1 MYMRHLGEINQNN
14 MKSSYSLNLVLV
26 LMLCSCNTQVSS
38 AANSVCDASNG
49 SVTIAEGNRAFTS
62 FKNARKQLGLAET
75 ASAAGELLKM
85 ENNLKNAEKYIGYV
99 LKKEPNA
106 NISELCSR
114 LEALKGK
121 SSSLSKN
128 KADFATANYNFT
140 FFIDNYQNFSGGTFE
155 NERFAEQNKVFDD
168 VVNFDRAAM
177 MSQMKDA
184 EAQGKLDGQGK
195 QLKQKLEN
203 LEQTLTMYQ
212 IPTNLYTMLD
222 QVNNLDGVKKSKM
235 SKRVLKV
242 VRGFAAIGGDN
253 ETLNAIKTAA
263 ESQLAAAE
271 EELSAIY
278 TGEFHKEHVNEIV
291 FTKVPYK
298 AGNEASVEINPV
310 FEPGDGIY
318 GTIYFGATILDA
330 VGDPN
335 TLNAAGKP
343 MGTGG
348 EFTVRDASGLTLD
361 RYFTDDDSGKNT
373 TMLIFPGWDSSATT
387 YQFVVV
393 PNMTTDLK
401 QEAKYKNITPLQMA
415 RGLSKDTPRK
425 KKWDARIALVTA
437 KTGAVIYKGSFE
449 MDLSKGEGPKYYQKV
464 EVKQEEVFIAANTL
478 PKAVSRNASLEAQL
492 LAIMNGQG
500 FKEKFTKTIITKNWQ
515 VVQKPLEKYR
525 VMHAAFPYKSPEG
538 KCGYLEFTFRS
549 DYVGGWS
556 KAQKSGGRIMKER
569 VTCNKV
575 N

>member
-1 MYMRHLGEINQNN
+1 
-14 MKSSYSLNLVLV
+14 MKYVLSPLFIIILTIIAPTMV
-26 LMLCSCNTQVSS
+26 KAQSPC
-38 AANSVCDASNG
+38 ANASGNVN
-49 SVTIAEGNRAFTS
+49 VTEGHRAFTS
-62 FKNARKQLGLAET
+62 FKNANKQLDLAET

-106 NISELCSR
+106 DISELCQR
-114 LEALKGK
+114 LQALTGE
-121 SSSLSKN
+121 SASLSKN
-128 KADFATANYNFT
+128 KADFASANYNFT
-140 FFIDNYQNFSGGTFE
+140 FFIDNYQNFAAGTFE
-155 NERFAEQNKVFDD
+155 NERFAEQNKVFDE
-168 VVNFDRAAM
+168 VLNFDRKAM
-177 MSQMKDA
+177 QSQMQSA
-184 EAQGKLDGQGK
+184 EAQGKLDSQGK

-203 LEQTLTMYQ
+203 LEQTLTTYQ

-253 ETLNAIKTAA
+253 QTLNDIKTAA
-263 ESQLAAAE
+263 ENQLAAAE

-291 FTKVPYK
+291 FSKKPYK
-298 AGNEASVEINPV
+298 PGNEASVEINPV
-310 FEPGDGIY
+310 FEPGDAIY
-318 GTIYFGATILDA
+318 ATIYFGATIMDA

-335 TLNAAGKP
+335 TLSASGKP

-373 TMLIFPGWDSSATT
+373 TMLVYPGTNPSATT

-393 PNMTTDLK
+393 PNMDTGLK
-401 QEAKYKNITPLQMA
+401 KAAKYKNITPLQMA
-415 RGLSKDTPRK
+415 RGLSKETPRK
-425 KKWDARIALVTA
+425 KKWNAQVALVTA
-437 KTGAVIYKGSFE
+437 KTGAVLYKGSFE
-449 MDLSKGEGPKYYQKV
+449 MDLSKGAGPKFYQDV
-464 EVKQEEVFIAANTL
+464 ELKQEQVFIAANTL
-478 PKAVSRNASLEAQL
+478 PKAVSRNAGLEAQL

-500 FKEKFTKTIITKNWQ
+500 FKEQFTRTIITKTWQ
-515 VVQKPLEKYR
+515 VVQTPLEKYR
-525 VMHAAFPYKSPEG
+525 IMHAAFPYKTPEG
-538 KCGYLEFTFRS
+538 KCGYLEFVFRS

-556 KAQKSGGRIMKER
+556 KARKDGGRIMKER
-569 VTCNKV
+569 VTCDKV